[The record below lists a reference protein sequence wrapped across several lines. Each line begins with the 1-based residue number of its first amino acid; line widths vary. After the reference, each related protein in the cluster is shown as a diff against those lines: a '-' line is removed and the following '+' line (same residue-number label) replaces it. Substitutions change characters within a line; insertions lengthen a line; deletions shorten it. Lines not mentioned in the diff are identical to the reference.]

1 VEGFDPEE
9 AKSIREC
16 QELFSNSFLRPDLAF
31 IKANLSFLPKAI
43 CQLEKAGL
51 PLTSAVKIVQ
61 EAKAKVDSI
70 PGPKGKVFKEKFASF
85 LQKCWKEIDDTCQ
98 LCLEEEETSDHLM
111 WDCPALAYWREAAEM
126 NKMYLRHMHQ
136 AIAREARLHGS
147 MLEEG
152 GDIDEGEEAQGPT
165 PGPQVPALE
174 QPAAQH
180 PELPVSTPTPQSTRK
195 SCVSCAVN

>member
-70 PGPKGKVFKEKFASF
+70 PGPKGKVFKGF
-85 LQKCWKEIDDTCQ
+85 QKLLW
-98 LCLEEEETSDHLM
+98 
-111 WDCPALAYWREAAEM
+111 A
-126 NKMYLRHMHQ
+126 
-136 AIAREARLHGS
+136 
-147 MLEEG
+147 
-152 GDIDEGEEAQGPT
+152 EGECKYVCEC
-165 PGPQVPALE
+165 
-174 QPAAQH
+174 
-180 PELPVSTPTPQSTRK
+180 
-195 SCVSCAVN
+195 SCVSM